1 MCCQR
6 QSYYHRSLRRT
17 LGCSNTDEQLLTKS
31 LNSPLGA
38 GGMKKL
44 THKFSNSSTDIY
56 LAYGISHL
64 KKITDPSSTVLI
76 TDRNVYNAHVK
87 RFRDWDTIILK
98 PGEEFKV
105 QATVDAVIEKLIAM
119 QADRKTTLVGI
130 GGGVITDIT
139 GYVASV
145 YMRGIRFGFL
155 PTSILGLVDASI
167 GGKNGIDVGV
177 YKNMVG
183 IIRQPSFILH
193 DMVFLNSLPQVEWE
207 NGFAEVI
214 KHACIKDAAMF
225 AELEKNSLKTY
236 RSRQK
241 SICELVQR
249 NAILKT
255 KVVQKD
261 EFEKGERRLL
271 NFGHTLGHALE
282 TQYELLHGQA
292 ISIGMT
298 YACHISEKL
307 VGFKQTDRVVDLLEK
322 YHLPTYASFDTQK
335 IFDVLKMDKKRERKE
350 MNYVLLEK
358 IGKGVVKT
366 IPLKQLEKIIQDL

>member
-1 MCCQR
+1 M
-6 QSYYHRSLRRT
+6 
-17 LGCSNTDEQLLTKS
+17 TKQ
-31 LNSPLGA
+31 
-38 GGMKKL
+38 
-44 THKFSNSSTDIY
+44 TFKFSTASTEIY
-56 LAYGISHL
+56 FASGISHL
-64 KKITDPSSTVLI
+64 KKITDPKATILI
-76 TDRNVYNAHVK
+76 TDENVFNAHTK
-87 RFRDWDTIILK
+87 RFKGWDTIVLK
-98 PGEEFKV
+98 PGEEYKV
-105 QATVDAVIEKLIAM
+105 QATVDAIIEKLIEM
-119 QADRKTTLVGI
+119 EADRKTTLVGV
-130 GGGVITDIT
+130 GGGVVTDIT

-167 GGKNGIDVGV
+167 GGKNGIDVGA

-183 IIRQPSFILH
+183 IIRQPAFILY
-193 DMVFLNSLPQVEWE
+193 DMVFLNSLPQREWE

-225 AELEKNSLKTY
+225 AALENCSLKAY
-236 RSRQK
+236 QSRQK
-241 SICELVQR
+241 SICDLIQR
-249 NAILKT
+249 NAIIKI

-307 VGFKQTDRVVDLLEK
+307 TRFKQTEKVVALLEK
-322 YHLPTYASFDTQK
+322 YNLPTYASFDKQK
-335 IFDVLKMDKKRERKE
+335 VFDVLKMDKKRERKE

-358 IGKGVVKT
+358 IGKGVVKS
-366 IPLKQLEKIIQDL
+366 ISLKQLEKIIQEF

>member
-1 MCCQR
+1 
-6 QSYYHRSLRRT
+6 
-17 LGCSNTDEQLLTKS
+17 
-31 LNSPLGA
+31 
-38 GGMKKL
+38 MKHLKI
-44 THKFSNSSTDIY
+44 KFSSEVTDLY
-56 LAYGISHL
+56 LAYRISHL
-64 KKITDPSSTVLI
+64 KKITDPKATILI
-76 TDRNVYNAHVK
+76 TDENVFNAHTK
-87 RFRDWDTIILK
+87 RFRGWNTIVLK

-105 QATVDAVIEKLIAM
+105 QATVDAVIEKLIEM
-119 QADRKTTLVGI
+119 EADRKTTLVGV

-145 YMRGIRFGFL
+145 YMRGLRFGFI

-167 GGKNGIDVGV
+167 GGKNGIDVGL

-183 IIRQPSFILH
+183 VIRQPSFILH
-193 DMVFLNSLPQVEWE
+193 DMGFLNSLPQAEWE
-207 NGFAEVI
+207 NGFAEII

-225 AELEKNSLKTY
+225 TALENNSLKDYINKQTA
-236 RSRQK
+236 
-241 SICELVQR
+241 ICELIQR
-249 NAILKT
+249 NALIKI

-298 YACHISEKL
+298 YACHISEQL
-307 VGFKQTDRVVDLLEK
+307 TGFKQTERVVSVLEK
-322 YHLPTYASFDTQK
+322 YNLPTYASFNKQK
-335 IFDVLKMDKKRERKE
+335 IFDVLKMDKKRERNE

-358 IGKGVVKT
+358 IGKGVVKS
-366 IPLKQLEKIIQDL
+366 ISLKQLEKIIQDL